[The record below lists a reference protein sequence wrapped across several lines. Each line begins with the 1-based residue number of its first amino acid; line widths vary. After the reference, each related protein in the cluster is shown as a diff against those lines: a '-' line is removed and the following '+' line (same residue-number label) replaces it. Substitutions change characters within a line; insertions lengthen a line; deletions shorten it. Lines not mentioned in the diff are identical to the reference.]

1 MEEAARLIDIPTLVV
16 RGGQSR
22 VVSPEGVA
30 HLAELIPHAG
40 YVDVTAAG
48 HMVAGD
54 QNDEFNAIIREFL
67 ASSCGSA

>member
-1 MEEAARLIDIPTLVV
+1 MT
-16 RGGQSR
+16 
-22 VVSPEGVA
+22 GVTTSTGILRFTAVLA

-40 YVDVTAAG
+40 YVDVAAAG

-54 QNDEFNAIIREFL
+54 QNDEFNAVIREFL